1 MIFSMGEYLR
11 FAAAAL
17 IGLILVLVVGR
28 QSRDLGMLLSL
39 AVCVLLALGAMEF
52 LEPVMELLNELKRLG
67 ELDGGAVGILLRC
80 AGIGMISELAGLLC
94 ADAGEGAMGKAL
106 QICANAAI
114 LWLSLPLLRQVLT
127 MIGEVLAKL

>member
-11 FAAAAL
+11 FAAAAI

-127 MIGEVLAKL
+127 MIGEVLAKF

>member
-1 MIFSMGEYLR
+1 MIFRMGEYLR

-52 LEPVMELLNELKRLG
+52 LEPVMELLDELKRLG

-80 AGIGMISELAGLLC
+80 AGIGIISELAGLLC

-114 LWLSLPLLRQVLT
+114 LWLSLPFLRQVLT
-127 MIGEVLAKL
+127 MIGEVLAKV

>member
-80 AGIGMISELAGLLC
+80 AGIGIISELAGLLC

-127 MIGEVLAKL
+127 MIGEVLAKV

>member
-1 MIFSMGEYLR
+1 MGEYLR

-52 LEPVMELLNELKRLG
+52 LEPVLELLDELKRLG

-80 AGIGMISELAGLLC
+80 AGIGIISELVGLLC
-94 ADAGEGAMGKAL
+94 ADAGEGAMGRAL

-127 MIGEVLAKL
+127 MIGEVLAKV

>member
-52 LEPVMELLNELKRLG
+52 LEPVLELLDELKRLG

-80 AGIGMISELAGLLC
+80 AGIGMVSELAGLLC
-94 ADAGEGAMGKAL
+94 ADAGEGAMGRAL

-127 MIGEVLAKL
+127 MIGEVLAKV

>member
-1 MIFSMGEYLR
+1 MGEYLR

-17 IGLILVLVVGR
+17 IGLILVLGVGR

-52 LEPVMELLNELKRLG
+52 LEPVMELLDELKRLG
-67 ELDGGAVGILLRC
+67 ELDGSAVGILLRG
-80 AGIGMISELAGLLC
+80 AGSGMISELAGLLC
-94 ADAGEGAMGKAL
+94 ADAGEGAMGRAL

-127 MIGEVLAKL
+127 MIGEVLAKV

>member
-1 MIFSMGEYLR
+1 MGEYLR

-80 AGIGMISELAGLLC
+80 AGIGIISELGGLLC

-127 MIGEVLAKL
+127 MIEEVLAKV

>member
-1 MIFSMGEYLR
+1 MGEYLR

-52 LEPVMELLNELKRLG
+52 LEPVMELLDELKRLG

-80 AGIGMISELAGLLC
+80 AGISLVSEVAGLLC
-94 ADAGEGAMGKAL
+94 ADAGEGALGKAL
-106 QICANAAI
+106 QICSNAAI

-127 MIGEVLAKL
+127 MLGEVLAKI

>member
-52 LEPVMELLNELKRLG
+52 LEPVMELLNELKRIG

-80 AGIGMISELAGLLC
+80 AGIGMVSELAGLLC

-127 MIGEVLAKL
+127 MIGEVLAKV

>member
-52 LEPVMELLNELKRLG
+52 LEPVMELLDELKRLG

-80 AGIGMISELAGLLC
+80 AGIGMVSELAGLLC
-94 ADAGEGAMGKAL
+94 ADAGEGAMGKSL

-127 MIGEVLAKL
+127 MIGEVLAKV